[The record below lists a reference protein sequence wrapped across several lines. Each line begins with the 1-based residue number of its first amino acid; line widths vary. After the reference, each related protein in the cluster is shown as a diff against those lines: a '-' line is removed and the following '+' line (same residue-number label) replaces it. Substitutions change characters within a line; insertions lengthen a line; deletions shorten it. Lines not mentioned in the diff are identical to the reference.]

1 MIFWIT
7 VALTIAAMIVAGV
20 VASKK
25 AKRSYYND
33 GEDVA
38 IAIFVT
44 WIIAFVIS
52 WIILGI
58 AGAGHAAQSKA
69 EFQQVGKWDY
79 RIADGTTPEIDRE
92 DGEFEFYTKQN
103 GVLQEMEIYGT
114 NVTYATG
121 GDRKSVTV
129 LDQRAQHG
137 TAVFPWG
144 QSTDIRTITVK

>member
-7 VALTIAAMIVAGV
+7 VGLTIAAMIIAGIA
-20 VASKK
+20 ASKS
-25 AKRSYYND
+25 RYNSD
-33 GEDVA
+33 AGDVA
-38 IAIFVT
+38 MVVFFT
-44 WIIAFVIS
+44 WLIAFVVS

-69 EFQQVGKWDY
+69 EFQQTGKWDY
-79 RIADGTTPEIDRE
+79 RIADGTTPEIDTE
-92 DGEFEFYTKQN
+92 DGEFEFYIKEN
-103 GVLQEMEIYGT
+103 GVLRDIEIYGT

-121 GDRKSVTV
+121 GDRKNVTV